1 LVLETLALPF
11 FLNVRGCPPTC
22 AVSHLNIR
30 DMKLKKLLTPVVVAL
45 VAGVAVL
52 SAPIESLADEALKA
66 AIESDKRTP
75 AFVARDS
82 ARHPYETLTFFG
94 IQPTMT
100 VVELSP
106 GGGWYTEI
114 LAPYLRDQ
122 GTYIAAAYR
131 EDSPRENRRGYT
143 ANFKKKLAADPERF
157 DKVKLTVFEPPTH
170 LDYAPAGGA
179 DVVLTFRNLHNWLSY
194 GDENMKRVFQ
204 SVYDTLKPGGIFGV
218 VEHRLPESVP
228 QDATASSGYMHE
240 SYVIK
245 LAESVGFELEAKSE
259 INANPKDTADHP
271 NGVWALPPSYRN
283 KEVDRAR
290 YEAIGESDRMTLK
303 FVKK

>member
-1 LVLETLALPF
+1 MLTKKISLRIVGLLVTSFLA
-11 FLNVRGCPPTC
+11 VG
-22 AVSHLNIR
+22 AQ
-30 DMKLKKLLTPVVVAL
+30 A
-45 VAGVAVL
+45 AEG
-52 SAPIESLADEALKA
+52 ADEALKA
-66 AIESDKRTP
+66 AVASDKRTS
-75 AFVARDS
+75 AFAARDA
-82 ARHPYETLTFFG
+82 ARHPYETLRFFG
-94 IQPTMT
+94 IEPTMT

-114 LAPYLRDQ
+114 LAPYLRDR
-122 GTYIAAAYR
+122 GHYIAAAYR
-131 EDSPRENRRGYT
+131 ADSPRENRRGYT

-157 DKVKLTVFEPPTH
+157 GKVTLAVFEPPTH
-170 LDYAPAGGA
+170 LDYAPAASA
-179 DVVLTFRNLHNWLSY
+179 DMVLTFRNLHNWLSY

-204 SVYDTLKPGGIFGV
+204 SVYDTLKPGGVFGV

-240 SYVIK
+240 SYVIR
-245 LAESVGFELEAKSE
+245 LAESVGFELDEKSE

-271 NGVWALPPSYRN
+271 NGVWALPPTFRN
-283 KEVDRAR
+283 KDQDRAR